1 MKFILQC
8 ILDGFKTTIAAIFV
22 LLVLVVP
29 AYLTLDVSLWFA
41 PLVVLEVFFLVGVQS
56 RR

>member
-8 ILDGFKTTIAAIFV
+8 ILDGFKTTIAAIFA

-29 AYLTLDVSLWFA
+29 GYLTLNVSLWFA
-41 PLVVLEVFFLVGVQS
+41 PLVVLEVLFFVGVQS